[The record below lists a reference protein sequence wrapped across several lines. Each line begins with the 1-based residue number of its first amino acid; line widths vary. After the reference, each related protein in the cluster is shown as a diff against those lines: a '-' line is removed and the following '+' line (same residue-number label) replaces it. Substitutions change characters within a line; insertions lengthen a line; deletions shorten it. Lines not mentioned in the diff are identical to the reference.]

1 MKYIQ
6 SFYQYPVTF
15 SSIGRTIPAR
25 SAQGETR
32 NIAEFTEAEFEKL
45 QNREP
50 FFRELVSKNKI
61 RVLNKMPTS
70 YVPAATRI
78 NQAEDEA
85 EKLRKELEAAKAE
98 LEALKSGKATT
109 EESTVTETESKSDDL
124 KNLSYDE
131 LKERATANG
140 IEYKANVK
148 KADLIK
154 MIEEAEAKA
163 KAE

>member
-32 NIAEFTEAEFEKL
+32 NIAEFTEAEIEKL

-98 LEALKSGKATT
+98 LASLKAEQAPAEETVSDGATT
-109 EESTVTETESKSDDL
+109 DDVESTDPAETPAEGTTKKTSSSK
-124 KNLSYDE
+124 K
-131 LKERATANG
+131 G
-140 IEYKANVK
+140 K
-148 KADLIK
+148 K
-154 MIEEAEAKA
+154 
-163 KAE
+163 